1 MKFLRTT
8 LLGLAG
14 SFAGSVLAA
23 ESEVFMS
30 GARLERIASGEAFLA
45 DLESADA
52 MAVWKEKGM
61 DAP

>member
-1 MKFLRTT
+1 
-8 LLGLAG
+8 
-14 SFAGSVLAA
+14 LAA